1 MPSLL
6 NILTGQAGMN
16 RYTSGGDED
25 SAPKLE
31 PRNLFE
37 KRVSRDKSRLRAYN
51 HVLGQI
57 HTRISTTSKLPGN
70 PNYLIYTVPPFILG
84 LPAIDLQDCVVY
96 IVHQL
101 RTSGF
106 EVRFTYPNLL
116 YISWKHY
123 EQEYMREQNPIT
135 QAMRPPPAATT
146 SKKGAGGKRGGAGS
160 GGEANR
166 VTFAGGYGAPGG
178 GPPGLGQIGGAG
190 GATPRSAAEYQPP
203 DSFMDSVQRPTGRI
217 PQNKTESILS
227 ELWNI

>member
-1 MPSLL
+1 MFRY
-6 NILTGQAGMN
+6 AGG
-16 RYTSGGDED
+16 SGNDDEGD
-25 SAPKLE
+25 APKLE

-37 KRVSRDKSRLRAYN
+37 KRVARDTARLRAYN
-51 HVLGQI
+51 HILGQI
-57 HTRISTTSKLPGN
+57 HTRIRSTSKLPGN
-70 PNYLIYTVPPFILG
+70 PNYLVYTVPPFILG
-84 LPAIDLQDCVVY
+84 LPAMDLQDCIVY

-135 QAMRPPPAATT
+135 QAMKPPPPAST

-166 VTFAGGYGAPGG
+166 VQFAT
-178 GPPGLGQIGGAG
+178 PGLGQIGGA
-190 GATPRSAAEYQPP
+190 AAAPRSAADYAPP
-203 DSFMDSVQRPTGRI
+203 DTFLDSVQRPVGRV

-227 ELWNI
+227 ELLKI

>member
-1 MPSLL
+1 MF
-6 NILTGQAGMN
+6 
-16 RYTSGGDED
+16 RYGGGGSGHDEED
-25 SAPKLE
+25 APKLE

-37 KRVSRDKSRLRAYN
+37 KRVARDKARLRAYN

-57 HTRISTTSKLPGN
+57 HTRISSTAKLPGN
-70 PNYLIYTVPPFILG
+70 PSYLVYTVPPFILG
-84 LPAIDLQDCVVY
+84 LPAMDLQDCIVY

-135 QAMRPPPAATT
+135 QAMKPPPPPTAT
-146 SKKGAGGKRGGAGS
+146 SKKGAGGKRGAAGS

-166 VTFAGGYGAPGG
+166 VTFAGGGPG
-178 GPPGLGQIGGAG
+178 GLGQIGGA
-190 GATPRSAAEYQPP
+190 AAAPRSAAEYTPP
-203 DSFMDSVQRPTGRI
+203 DTFLDSVQRPVGRV

-227 ELWNI
+227 ELLKM

>member
-1 MPSLL
+1 MYRF
-6 NILTGQAGMN
+6 GGG
-16 RYTSGGDED
+16 SGHDEGD
-25 SAPKLE
+25 APKLE

-37 KRVSRDKSRLRAYN
+37 KRVARDKARLRAYN

-57 HTRISTTSKLPGN
+57 HTRINTTAKLPGN
-70 PNYLIYTVPPFILG
+70 PSYLIYTVPPFILG
-84 LPAIDLQDCVVY
+84 LPAMDLQDCVVY

-135 QAMRPPPAATT
+135 QAMKPPPPPAAT
-146 SKKGAGGKRGGAGS
+146 SKKGAGGKRGAAGS

-166 VTFAGGYGAPGG
+166 VTFAGGLGPGM
-178 GPPGLGQIGGAG
+178 GQIGGA
-190 GATPRSAAEYQPP
+190 AAAPRSAAEYTPP
-203 DSFMDSVQRPTGRI
+203 DTFLDSVQRPMGRV

-227 ELWNI
+227 ELLKM